1 MASEGLR
8 SPAALLGVVAAH
20 MALAW
25 SLSHLMLLHPTHVPE
40 PILVALVSEPE
51 PDVQAQP
58 LPQAD
63 VPLPV
68 RRRVPPRPPQPVVPP
83 ETEPPPPLTQ
93 TVPAIEPLPPAV
105 PPVIEPSP
113 VPPVLAREPV
123 APLPVIA
130 AAPPSPSA
138 STPEPAQPAPAA
150 QPEAVSDTVRNAEA
164 PVPPLFAADYL
175 RNPKPNYPMMSRRL
189 GEEGLVTLRVFVTAG
204 GEPRQV
210 ELKESCGFPRLDYA
224 ALEVVRNWRFVPAKR
239 GDAPVD
245 AWVVVPIRFTLKG

>member
-8 SPAALLGVVAAH
+8 SPTALLGVVAAH
-20 MALAW
+20 MVLAW
-25 SLSHLMLLHPTHVPE
+25 GLSYVVLHPAHVPE
-40 PILVALVSEPE
+40 PVLVAVVSEPE
-51 PDVQAQP
+51 PDIQAQP
-58 LPQAD
+58 LPQSD
-63 VPLPV
+63 VPLRV
-68 RRRVPPRPPQPVVPP
+68 RRSVPARPPQPVAPP
-83 ETEPPPPLTQ
+83 EVVPPPPLTQ
-93 TVPAIEPLPPAV
+93 TIPEIEPLAPAL
-105 PPVIEPSP
+105 PPVIEPTP
-113 VPPVLAREPV
+113 VPLPVQAREPV

-130 AAPPSPSA
+130 AVPSPPA
-138 STPEPAQPAPAA
+138 STSEPTDQPAAST
-150 QPEAVSDTVRNAEA
+150 QPEAVSDAVQRDEA

-210 ELKESCGFPRLDYA
+210 ELKQSCGFPRLDYA
-224 ALEVVRNWRFVPAKR
+224 ALEVVKNWRFVPAKR